1 MTPVSLDA
9 LSDEEVLACYV
20 DVTAT
25 TGDRETAFH
34 ALVDRYHRR
43 VFAICF
49 EVLRSRSDAEDAT
62 QETFVKLAR
71 GAAGFRGDAKLSTWL
86 YRVARNVCTDHIRH
100 DARRPATPVAD
111 PGQLDDAP
119 SEPDSSAG
127 TAEQLAVAAALDS
140 LDPLSRRALVLVAVE
155 GLTYA
160 ETGEVLG
167 LPVGTVKSRV
177 SRARGRLATALSERS
192 RAPTSDATPPPDR
205 TSHP

>member
-1 MTPVSLDA
+1 MSTLPLEA
-9 LSDEEVLACYV
+9 QSDEEVLARYV
-20 DVTAT
+20 DVDAPG
-25 TGDRETAFH
+25 GDREAAFH
-34 ALVDRYHRR
+34 TLIDRYHRR

-62 QETFVKLAR
+62 QETFIKLAR

-86 YRVARNVCTDHIRH
+86 YRVARNVCTDQVRH

-119 SEPDSSAG
+119 SEPDTSAG
-127 TAEQLAVAAALDS
+127 TAEHLAVAAALGT

-160 ETGEVLG
+160 EAGEVIG

-177 SRARGRLATALSERS
+177 SRARVRLATALAEQDRP
-192 RAPTSDATPPPDR
+192 PTSDATPPPDR

>member
-1 MTPVSLDA
+1 MTALSLEA
-9 LSDEEVLACYV
+9 LSDEQVLARYV
-20 DVTAT
+20 DVGAPA
-25 TGDRETAFH
+25 GDREAAFH
-34 ALVDRYHRR
+34 TLVDRYHRR

-49 EVLRSRSDAEDAT
+49 EVLRSRSDAEDAA

-71 GAAGFRGDAKLSTWL
+71 GAAGFRGEAKLSTWL

-111 PGQLDDAP
+111 PGRLDEAP

-127 TAEQLAVAAALDS
+127 TAEQLVVAAALET

-160 ETGEVLG
+160 EAGEVIG

-177 SRARGRLATALSERS
+177 SRARGRLATALGERS
-192 RAPTSDATPPPDR
+192 RSPRSDATPPPDR

>member
-1 MTPVSLDA
+1 MTALSLEA
-9 LSDEEVLACYV
+9 LSDEEVLARFV
-20 DVTAT
+20 DAGAPV
-25 TGDRETAFH
+25 GDRETAFH
-34 ALVDRYHRR
+34 TLVDRYHRR
-43 VFAICF
+43 VFAICL

-71 GAAGFRGDAKLSTWL
+71 GAAGFRGEAKLSTWL
-86 YRVARNVCTDHIRH
+86 YRVARNVCTDQIRH

-111 PGQLDDAP
+111 PGRLDDAP
-119 SEPDSSAG
+119 SQPDTSAA
-127 TAEQLAVAAALDS
+127 TAEQLAVAAALDD

-160 ETGEVLG
+160 EAGEVIG

-177 SRARGRLATALSERS
+177 SRARGRLAAALTDR
-192 RAPTSDATPPPDR
+192 RGPPGSDATPPPDR

>member
-1 MTPVSLDA
+1 MTALSLEA
-9 LSDEEVLACYV
+9 LSDEEVLARFV
-20 DVTAT
+20 DAGAPV
-25 TGDRETAFH
+25 GDRETAFH
-34 ALVDRYHRR
+34 TLVDRYHRR
-43 VFAICF
+43 VFAICH

-71 GAAGFRGDAKLSTWL
+71 GAAGFRGEAKLSTWL
-86 YRVARNVCTDHIRH
+86 YRVARNVCTDQIRH

-111 PGQLDDAP
+111 PGRLDDAP
-119 SEPDSSAG
+119 SQPDTSAA
-127 TAEQLAVAAALDS
+127 TAEQLAVAAALDD

-160 ETGEVLG
+160 EAGEVIG

-177 SRARGRLATALSERS
+177 SRARGRLATALGERS
-192 RAPTSDATPPPDR
+192 RSPRSDATTPPDH